1 MKNYYKIMLGKKS
14 KFAEECL
21 HNNFIGADY
30 GLHEDLTN
38 KLPEDWRV
46 FNEQFK
52 PVYLKINPEKSK
64 VAAGLACGALW
75 TIAKGIK
82 IGDVVLSPNGHG
94 AFMVGEV
101 TGDYSYH
108 PDETLPHRRPI
119 KWFDF
124 TINRRAVSADLKSST
139 NSSGTS
145 SEITKH
151 AEEIERFIAGNGELR
166 EIMQQENSID
176 AAVFVLEKY
185 LEEFLVSNWNITAFG
200 KDYEIYKVDDEV
212 VGQQFKTDT
221 GFIDIL
227 AQSRDKAELLVI
239 ELKKGRSS
247 DVVIGQVQRYM
258 GDVIEEVA
266 EPHQKVK
273 GVIIALE
280 DDIKLRRA
288 LKVAKDIEFY
298 KYELNFKLHRL

>member
-1 MKNYYKIMLGKKS
+1 MLGKKS
-14 KFAEECL
+14 RFAEECL
-21 HNNFIGADY
+21 KDNFIGADY
-30 GLHEDLTN
+30 GIHEDLTG
-38 KLPEDWRV
+38 KLPDDWRI
-46 FNEQFK
+46 FNRQFN
-52 PVYLKINPEKSK
+52 PIYLKLNPQKSK

-75 TIAKGIK
+75 TVAKGIK
-82 IGDVVLSPNGHG
+82 IGDIVLSPNGHG
-94 AFMVGEV
+94 EFMVGEA

-108 PDETLPHRRPI
+108 PNETLPHRRPI
-119 KWFDF
+119 KWYDF
-124 TINRRAVSADLKSST
+124 TINRKIVSADLKSST

-145 SEITKH
+145 SEITRH
-151 AEEIERFIAGNGELR
+151 AEEIERFIAGNGELK
-166 EIMQQENSID
+166 EIVQQQNIID
-176 AAVFVLEKY
+176 TAVFVLEKY

-212 VGQQFKTDT
+212 VGQQFKTET

-227 AQSRDKAELLVI
+227 AQSKDKQELLVI

-247 DVVIGQVQRYM
+247 DIVIGQVQRYM

-266 EPHQKVK
+266 EDQQKVK

-288 LKVAKDIEFY
+288 LKVARDIEFY
-298 KYELNFKLHRL
+298 KYELKFKLHKI

>member
-14 KFAEECL
+14 RFAEECL
-21 HNNFIGADY
+21 KDNFIGADY
-30 GLHEDLTN
+30 GIHEDLTG
-38 KLPEDWRV
+38 KLPDDWRI
-46 FNEQFK
+46 FNRQFN
-52 PVYLKINPEKSK
+52 PIYLKLNPQKSK

-75 TIAKGIK
+75 TVAKGIK
-82 IGDVVLSPNGHG
+82 IGDIVLSPNGHG
-94 AFMVGEV
+94 EFMVGEA

-108 PDETLPHRRPI
+108 PNETLPHRRPI
-119 KWFDF
+119 KWYDF
-124 TINRRAVSADLKSST
+124 TINRKIVSADLKSST

-145 SEITKH
+145 SEITRH
-151 AEEIERFIAGNGELR
+151 AEEIERFIAGNGELK
-166 EIMQQENSID
+166 EIVQQQNIID
-176 AAVFVLEKY
+176 TAVFVLEKY

-212 VGQQFKTDT
+212 VGQQFKTET

-227 AQSRDKAELLVI
+227 AQSKDKQELLVI

-247 DVVIGQVQRYM
+247 DIVIGQVQRYM

-266 EPHQKVK
+266 EDQQKVK

-288 LKVAKDIEFY
+288 LKVARDIEFY
-298 KYELNFKLHRL
+298 KYELKFKLHKI